1 MGNEYHDTPAKLCIH
16 DSVIEVIGPVHIDN
30 WIKT

>member
-16 DSVIEVIGPVHIDN
+16 DSVIEVIGPVHIN
-30 WIKT
+30 N

>member
-1 MGNEYHDTPAKLCIH
+1 MGNEYHDTPAKLFIH

-30 WIKT
+30 

>member
-16 DSVIEVIGPVHIDN
+16 DSVIEVIGPVHIDD
-30 WIKT
+30 